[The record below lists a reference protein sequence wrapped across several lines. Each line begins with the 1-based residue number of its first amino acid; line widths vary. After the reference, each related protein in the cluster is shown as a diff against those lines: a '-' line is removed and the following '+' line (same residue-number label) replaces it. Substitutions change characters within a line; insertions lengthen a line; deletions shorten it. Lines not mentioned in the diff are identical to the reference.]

1 MTKQVKKVPLPKEVA
16 SSNAFRL
23 FEQRYKKS
31 PSPHGRGVGE
41 RGNKSA
47 RFTMQSA
54 MKREV

>member
-41 RGNKSA
+41 RA
-47 RFTMQSA
+47 
-54 MKREV
+54 